1 MGTDDDAG
9 YIRIPTRVFIS
20 VISSVAMAG
29 AGFYAAVRPA
39 PDQQQFTAFENDLS
53 EIRVELRALYKEH
66 AEFKE
71 SARAGSEAIIGFS
84 QRIADNRQL
93 ILDNTTLRWTSA
105 QQDKYQREQA
115 ARDESQERRLM
126 LLERDVDKLGGRQ

>member
-1 MGTDDDAG
+1 MMQGISG
-9 YIRIPTRVFIS
+9 YLP
-20 VISSVAMAG
+20 
-29 AGFYAAVRPA
+29 GFYFCYQLCCYGWRWPLRRRPTSTRSAAT
-39 PDQQQFTAFENDLS
+39 TAFENDLS
-53 EIRVELRALYKEH
+53 EIRVELRTLYKEH

-71 SARAGSEAIIGFS
+71 SARAGSEAIISFS
-84 QRIADNRQL
+84 QRITDNRQL

>member
-1 MGTDDDAG
+1 MDDNDDAG
-9 YIRIPTRVFIS
+9 YIRIPTKLFVSSIG
-20 VISSVAMAG
+20 SVALVS
-29 AGFYAAVRPA
+29 AGFYGAIRPA
-39 PDQQQFTAFENDLS
+39 PDQQQLATLENDLS
-53 EIRVELRALYKEH
+53 EIRVELRSLYKDH

-71 SARAGSEAIIGFS
+71 SARAGGEAIVTFS

-105 QQDKYQREQA
+105 QQDKYQRDQS
-115 ARDESQERRLM
+115 ARDESQERRIM